1 MAKQKSIRA
10 LRKPP
15 RLPRSLRKGP
25 LPENPAAVWDAGL
38 GALASAPGNGRGGF
52 DALVAEGRRV
62 EAAGG
67 AAVREALRQ
76 LGAAAAALAGTTAGT
91 TLGAVEEAVEA
102 AVEAVLGVAD
112 ASDRSDVDALR
123 AELRRL
129 ERRLARMTGAAVAPA
144 SVTVVAA
151 GGAWTVR
158 VDGREVSVHPTK
170 RGAVTAGRR
179 VARENGPSRLVV
191 HKMDGTGGETTEYGD
206 AE

>member
-25 LPENPAAVWDAGL
+25 LPENPVAVWDAGL
-38 GALASAPGNGRGGF
+38 GALASALGNGRGGF

-67 AAVREALRQ
+67 EAVREAVRQ
-76 LGAAAAALAGTTAGT
+76 VGAAAAALAGTVAGT
-91 TLGAVEEAVEA
+91 ALGTVEEAVEA
-102 AVEAVLGVAD
+102 AVEAVLGVSD
-112 ASDRSDVDALR
+112 ASERSDVDALR

-129 ERRLARMTGAAVAPA
+129 EGRLARMTGAVVEPA

-151 GGAWTVR
+151 GGEWAVR
-158 VDGREVSVHPTK
+158 IDGREASVYPTK
-170 RGAVTAGRR
+170 RGALSAGRR
-179 VARENGPSRLVV
+179 LARENGPSRLVV
-191 HKMDGTGGETTEYGD
+191 HRVDGTVGETTEYG
-206 AE
+206 E